1 MDGCCHAAGYLARC
15 AFGQHLPITQ
25 SNSNLII
32 CCCSNATAS
41 VTCLARLLSS
51 AAVMSSSFIRQE
63 HNYSIL
69 QKAYSCVAYLYHNF
83 NATMVHAM
91 AFLHRSMIGNLRRC
105 WEKTSFKQVIT
116 CTLMSFSTLLLQF
129 VFLTD
134 FFLFFSFFFLAD
146 FYPIFYFQLFKQH
159 RP

>member
-1 MDGCCHAAGYLARC
+1 MNGCCHAAGYLARC

-32 CCCSNATAS
+32 CCSSNATAS

-83 NATMVHAM
+83 NATTKHAM

-105 WEKTSFKQVIT
+105 SEKRSSLKNSSHAPLCHLAPFCSNLLSFPNI
-116 CTLMSFSTLLLQF
+116 SR
-129 VFLTD
+129 
-134 FFLFFSFFFLAD
+134 FFFFFFL
-146 FYPIFYFQLFKQH
+146 
-159 RP
+159 